1 MLTLRQLLIAA
12 AASLLAYLVVF
23 VFLVRKPITVGVLG
37 DYLHLKTSYL
47 ARHANDRKIV
57 ILAGSNGRY
66 SHRCEAIE
74 NAEHIP
80 CANMSLAAGLSLTW
94 QLSRYRQYFRPGDVL
109 YLPIEYRSKSST
121 FPVAGEEAPYLV
133 EYSKSDLL
141 HLKFQQAVHGLFYF
155 DLRYLLSAL
164 GEMALG
170 HFGLGASSNIDT
182 MTPEGDEL
190 GHDDRKAAP
199 YVDYLRR
206 TPIPIFTAADFS
218 SDLDWSDIAQ
228 ILDWARD
235 AGVIAVGGLPTMVD
249 EVQLPANAIPFL
261 HHFYAEHG
269 ACLLVLPNESLY
281 PRSDFYNTFT
291 HLRESAQIAHS
302 QLLAPYLAS
311 TLKAGKCPFD

>member
-23 VFLVRKPITVGVLG
+23 LFLVRKPITVGVVG
-37 DYLHLKTSYL
+37 DYLQLKINYL

-57 ILAGSNGRY
+57 ILAGSNGRF
-66 SHRCEAIE
+66 SHRCEVIE
-74 NAEHIP
+74 NIEHIP
-80 CANMSLAAGLSLTW
+80 CANMSLAAGYSLTW
-94 QLSRYRQYFRPGDVL
+94 QLSKYKQYFRPGDVL

-121 FPVAGEEAPYLV
+121 FQLTGGEAPYVV

-141 HLKFQQAVHGLFYF
+141 LMNFQQAVHDLFCF
-155 DLRYLLSAL
+155 DLRYMLSAL
-164 GEMALG
+164 GEMALKR
-170 HFGLGASSNIDT
+170 FGVDANSNLDT
-182 MTPEGDEL
+182 MTPQGDEL

-199 YVDYLRR
+199 YVEYLRR
-206 TPIPIFTAADFS
+206 TPVPIFTAADFS
-218 SDLDWSDIAQ
+218 SDSDWSDIAQ

-235 AGVIAVGGLPTMVD
+235 AGVIAVGGLPTTVD
-249 EVQLPANAIPFL
+249 EVQLPSNAIPFL

-269 ACLLVLPNESLY
+269 ACLLVLTTQSRY

-302 QLLAPYLAS
+302 ELLAPYLAS
-311 TLKAGKCPFD
+311 ALKSGKCAFN